1 MVTTFKYTAYS
12 SASTALS
19 TELDALTTDNY
30 SALSAAID
38 NSSTLELYHD
48 LKFLSGGSITPST
61 DGKAVEAYLVPS
73 IDGTNYGTASTGTG
87 GYISST
93 YLCATFPAESV
104 AATPRIMARGVQL
117 TPGKFKYGSR
127 NRFGVT
133 LAATGNTI
141 KYVSYN
147 LQGV

>member
-48 LKFLSGGSITPST
+48 LEFLSGGSITPKHGREGCRSLSCS
-61 DGKAVEAYLVPS
+61 KHRW
-73 IDGTNYGTASTGTG
+73 N
-87 GYISST
+87 
-93 YLCATFPAESV
+93 
-104 AATPRIMARGVQL
+104 
-117 TPGKFKYGSR
+117 
-127 NRFGVT
+127 
-133 LAATGNTI
+133 
-141 KYVSYN
+141 
-147 LQGV
+147 